1 MANDTR
7 NRKIA
12 DAIQRELSELI
23 RLGLRDPRVSMV
35 TVTAVDVTRDN
46 AHAKVYFTSLGSKEH
61 LDACLEGLNSAA
73 GFLRSQVA
81 NRLTIRTV
89 PQLHFEIDVS
99 IERGVRISKL
109 IDDAIAD
116 SPTPD
121 VPLSEPKA
129 EPTPELAPLTK

>member
-109 IDDAIAD
+109 IDDALAD
-116 SPTPD
+116 SPTNAPATD
-121 VPLSEPKA
+121 APLSEPTS
-129 EPTPELAPLTK
+129 EPAPLTK